1 MQRRLR
7 LKPFAIAIIYL
18 VVLLTFVSSLMLLGK
33 QLLKVKTPITYITTS
48 TITEDIKP
56 VISESK
62 TIIKPYIGD
71 DITILQKYYDFK
83 DSKENQEKSL
93 IKYQNTYLQN
103 SGIDYGKE
111 EEFDILSI
119 YSGKVLD
126 VLEDDILGN
135 IVQIEH
141 SNNIIASYQCLKDII
156 VKKDDT
162 VTIGQKIGDSGIC
175 NISKDIG
182 NHLHLE
188 VYKDGEVINPE
199 SIYNKTIEELND

>member
-141 SNNIIASYQCLKDII
+141 SNNLSEIDL
-156 VKKDDT
+156 
-162 VTIGQKIGDSGIC
+162 
-175 NISKDIG
+175 
-182 NHLHLE
+182 L
-188 VYKDGEVINPE
+188 
-199 SIYNKTIEELND
+199 